1 MIIMSLQNVEKNYGL
16 TEILKNINLE
26 VKSRET
32 IGIVGGNGAGK
43 TTLMKIMAD
52 ELSYD
57 GGNISTPKDISIGY
71 LTQEMSLESDKTVRE

>member
-1 MIIMSLQNVEKNYGL
+1 MIVMSLQNIQKNYGS
-16 TEILKNINLE
+16 TEILKNISLE

-57 GGNISTPKDISIGY
+57 DGHISTPKDI
-71 LTQEMSLESDKTVRE
+71 